1 LPTYLS
7 LDFVSE
13 DLENRRVLPGGILGV
28 EPGSANPDTCRPE
41 AKTDTSHAKVS
52 FAIWNEPFLCKS
64 IFLQFERDIS
74 CEGAIANEMDA
85 FQGVI
90 GNEKE

>member
-1 LPTYLS
+1 
-7 LDFVSE
+7 
-13 DLENRRVLPGGILGV
+13 
-28 EPGSANPDTCRPE
+28 
-41 AKTDTSHAKVS
+41 VS